1 MNQLNENG
9 IEKIK
14 TDNPAFYELF
24 FSPKVLESSKPE
36 IEKNLDHNEEDNEE
50 KEVVFADEEATEE
63 EGDDL
68 EEVVFP
74 FMSSDELWDAA
85 MLWDSASE
93 LSDFEFD
100 IDLCDFGVCTKISSL
115 AVAETRLE
123 TSAGPA
129 DFCTATDSD
138 MVVFKAGELLMYLES
153 GVLNMAEADLMVD
166 TSLPVDT
173 IYEWKLGLERKRH
186 ETETIPLAAQL
197 VHEEAGMMEA
207 MAGWLAV
214 LEADKREA
222 LQQLEQTHAHAFI
235 ALESRLHAE
244 QQQLLATAEVA
255 KVEVERALKVLQSE
269 TQDWKEMMLGRL
281 KSLEDG
287 IEVGR
292 MRKLDA
298 ELEAAL
304 CRVECLEDQ
313 LHEARQ
319 EPDQSPEDELPQVY
333 MARQESDQSS
343 EHVKQ
348 LVDEDTGWLR
358 HLQARM
364 EGLRKADEV
373 LSMVDKDLEKL
384 CAFEALCGTAPE
396 KEEFAA
402 ELDRLNILRQD
413 VLAVTGRCQSM
424 IVDAMVDVHAHIG
437 LAVVPRD
444 DATVGIV
451 MDQEPDGDGE
461 VQTTGSVETSRKRR
475 NRRRQ
480 RNGNS

>member
-1 MNQLNENG
+1 M
-9 IEKIK
+9 
-14 TDNPAFYELF
+14 
-24 FSPKVLESSKPE
+24 
-36 IEKNLDHNEEDNEE
+36 
-50 KEVVFADEEATEE
+50 
-63 EGDDL
+63 
-68 EEVVFP
+68 
-74 FMSSDELWDAA
+74 
-85 MLWDSASE
+85 
-93 LSDFEFD
+93 
-100 IDLCDFGVCTKISSL
+100 
-115 AVAETRLE
+115 
-123 TSAGPA
+123 
-129 DFCTATDSD
+129 
-138 MVVFKAGELLMYLES
+138 
-153 GVLNMAEADLMVD
+153 
-166 TSLPVDT
+166 
-173 IYEWKLGLERKRH
+173 
-186 ETETIPLAAQL
+186 
-197 VHEEAGMMEA
+197 
-207 MAGWLAV
+207 
-214 LEADKREA
+214 
-222 LQQLEQTHAHAFI
+222 
-235 ALESRLHAE
+235 HAE
-244 QQQLLATAEVA
+244 QQQLLATAEAA
-255 KVEVERALKVLQSE
+255 KVEAERALKVLQSE

-292 MRKLDA
+292 MRKLDE

-384 CAFEALCGTAPE
+384 CVFEALCGTAPE
-396 KEEFAA
+396 MEEFAA

-451 MDQEPDGDGE
+451 MDQDPDGDGE
-461 VQTTGSVETSRKRR
+461 VQTTGSVETSRKRS
-475 NRRRQ
+475 
-480 RNGNS
+480 NS